1 MTIEKKLDMV
11 IEMVAHM
18 NEQMTEKFD
27 HIDERF
33 ERVEERLTKVEY
45 RLSDVEGNLE
55 TLRSENA
62 KEHELLH
69 RQIAAVAEAVNN
81 SNAMHEAR
89 FAALERKDAELA
101 RVQDLHSTEILKLQ
115 AG

>member
-1 MTIEKKLDMV
+1 MTIEKELKMV
-11 IEMVAHM
+11 IDMIAHM
-18 NEQMTEKFD
+18 NEEMTEKFN
-27 HIDERF
+27 HIDERFNQIDQRF
-33 ERVEERLTKVEY
+33 ERVEE
-45 RLSDVEGNLE
+45 NLE
-55 TLRSENA
+55 TLRKENA
-62 KEHELLH
+62 EEHEFLH
-69 RQIAAVAEAVNN
+69 SKIAEVAEAVNN